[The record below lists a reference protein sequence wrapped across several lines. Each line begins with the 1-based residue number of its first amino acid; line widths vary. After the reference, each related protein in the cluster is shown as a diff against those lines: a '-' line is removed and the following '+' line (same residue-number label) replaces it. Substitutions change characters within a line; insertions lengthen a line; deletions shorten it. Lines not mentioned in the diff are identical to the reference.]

1 MNLCIRAELG
11 PDHQHA
17 VPLGIADVDVGKGFT
32 PREMQDTGDG
42 DLSKEHSFLD
52 ILTGHEHTHGQLGH
66 GGGTNHPL
74 NAPAPLEGELS
85 GLVDPFGDDEVNHL
99 FIAHVEIRAVDQRI
113 AVHLELD
120 GTPRGDIAAVADGFK
135 VLTFVKSTVT
145 HSLQSGGQSDLGQIH
160 NALTGGVSDA
170 DKTIG
175 EIDLLEQTAIAEGHI
190 SDHGDGRG
198 DMNTPQGAAILE
210 HPVGDL
216 GQTLGEDDRLNG
228 KPRKG
233 VDGQG
238 GQGGWDGQPLE
249 GGQAAQSIAL
259 NRGDILS
266 DDHIGYVHAL
276 AHGGDAHHGEAIV
289 ISGDK
294 YLGICTGAK
303 TRDGIARSVLGQ
315 LILETLALGH
325 IRAADLTDTVHKV
338 VNTADISFGLVVG
351 IDEGA
356 LRGIVVSVAAKGA
369 GGHGEGKERQ
379 QENRDTFHM
388 EFLSWPVTTYF

>member
-11 PDHQHA
+11 SDHQHA
-17 VPLGIADVDVGKGFT
+17 VPLGIADVDIGEGFT
-32 PREMQDTGDG
+32 SREMQDAGDG
-42 DLSKEHSFLD
+42 DFPKEHSFPD
-52 ILTGHEHTHGQLGH
+52 ILTAHEHPHGQLGH
-66 GGGTNHPL
+66 GGGTNYPL

-85 GLVDPFGDDEVNHL
+85 GLVDSLWDDEVNHL
-99 FIAHVEIRAVDQRI
+99 FTAHVEIRTVDQRI

-120 GTPRGDIAAVADGFK
+120 GTPRGDIAAVADGFE

-145 HSLQSGGQSDLGQIH
+145 HSLQSGRQGDLGEVY
-160 NALTGGVSDA
+160 NALEGGASNA
-170 DKTIG
+170 DKSIG
-175 EIDLLEQTAIAEGHI
+175 KIDLPQETAIAEGHI

-276 AHGGDAHHGEAIV
+276 AHGGDAHHGETV
-289 ISGDK
+289 VLGGNEN
-294 YLGICTGAK
+294 LGIGTGAK
-303 TRDGIARSVLGQ
+303 PRDRVARSVLGQ
-315 LILETLALGH
+315 LILEALAFGH
-325 IRAADLTDTVHKV
+325 IRATVLT
-338 VNTADISFGLVVG
+338 
-351 IDEGA
+351 
-356 LRGIVVSVAAKGA
+356 
-369 GGHGEGKERQ
+369 
-379 QENRDTFHM
+379 
-388 EFLSWPVTTYF
+388 

>member
-1 MNLCIRAELG
+1 M
-11 PDHQHA
+11 
-17 VPLGIADVDVGKGFT
+17 
-32 PREMQDTGDG
+32 
-42 DLSKEHSFLD
+42 
-52 ILTGHEHTHGQLGH
+52 
-66 GGGTNHPL
+66 
-74 NAPAPLEGELS
+74 
-85 GLVDPFGDDEVNHL
+85 
-99 FIAHVEIRAVDQRI
+99 
-113 AVHLELD
+113 
-120 GTPRGDIAAVADGFK
+120 
-135 VLTFVKSTVT
+135 
-145 HSLQSGGQSDLGQIH
+145 QSGGQSDLGEVY
-160 NALTGGVSDA
+160 NALEGGASNA
-170 DKTIG
+170 DKSIG
-175 EIDLLEQTAIAEGHI
+175 KIDLPQETAIAEGHI

-276 AHGGDAHHGEAIV
+276 AHGGDAHHGETV
-289 ISGDK
+289 VFSGNEN
-294 YLGICTGAK
+294 LGIGTGAK
-303 TRDGIARSVLGQ
+303 PRDRVARSVLGQ
-315 LILETLALGH
+315 LILEALALGH
-325 IRAADLTDTVHKV
+325 IHAADLTDTVHKV
-338 VNTADISFGLVVG
+338 VNTADLSFGLVVG

-369 GGHGEGKERQ
+369 GGHGEGKQRQ
-379 QENRDTFHM
+379 QENRNTFHI

>member
-11 PDHQHA
+11 PDHQHT
-17 VPLGIADVDVGKGFT
+17 VSLGIADVDVGKGFT
-32 PREMQDTGDG
+32 PRKMQDTGDG
-42 DLSKEHSFLD
+42 DLPKENSFLD

-66 GGGTNHPL
+66 GGGTDHPL

-85 GLVDPFGDDEVNHL
+85 GLVDSLWDDEVNHL
-99 FIAHVEIRAVDQRI
+99 FTAHIEIRAVDQRI

-135 VLTFVKSTVT
+135 VFALVKGAVADG
-145 HSLQSGGQSDLGQIH
+145 LQGGGQGDLGEVY
-160 NALTGGVSDA
+160 NALEGGASNA
-170 DKTIG
+170 DKSIG
-175 EIDLLEQTAIAEGHI
+175 KIDLPQETAIAEGHI

-210 HPVGDL
+210 HAVGDL
-216 GQTLGEDDRLNG
+216 GQTLREGNRLNG

-276 AHGGDAHHGEAIV
+276 AHGGDAHHGETV
-289 ISGDK
+289 VLGGNEN
-294 YLGICTGAK
+294 LGIGTGAK
-303 TRDGIARSVLGQ
+303 PRDRVARSVLGQ
-315 LILETLALGH
+315 LILEALALGH
-325 IRAADLTDTVHKV
+325 IRAADLTDTVHEV
-338 VNTADISFGLVVG
+338 MDTADLGFGLVVG

-369 GGHGEGKERQ
+369 GGHGKGKQRQ

-388 EFLSWPVTTYF
+388 EFLS